1 MEEFSEIK
9 QLDPLLMNPK
19 RLMIVSLLYALGPRT
34 MKQLVE
40 SLGLTWGD
48 LDSNIRRLR
57 DHGIVAL
64 RKIPTRSGPRTLV
77 YLTPY
82 GERRFEEFSRVLE
95 KVVER
100 MRGLREG
107 RR

>member
-1 MEEFSEIK
+1 MEGLQEIK

-19 RLMIVSLLYALGPRT
+19 RLMIVALLYALGPRT
-34 MKQLVE
+34 MKQLVD

-57 DHGIVAL
+57 EHGIVEV
-64 RKIPTRSGPRTLV
+64 RKVPTRRGPRTVV
-77 YLTPY
+77 YLTSY

-95 KVVER
+95 KVVEK

-107 RR
+107 R